1 MNLEET
7 IRQVMSAYNNG
18 DAQPLVN
25 TFAPDVEYTI
35 VDLGKT
41 YKGLD
46 AVTALANDGA
56 GQTRFHLQD
65 VIVNGPLVTYT
76 YEHEN
81 PLAGI
86 SYHGPGLAVQRYND
100 HGQLSAHWAFRA
112 DHKAF

>member
-1 MNLEET
+1 MNLEVT
-7 IRQVMSAYNNG
+7 VRAVMAAYNYG
-18 DAQPLVN
+18 DAEPLIS

-41 YKGLD
+41 YKGLG

-56 GQTRFHLQD
+56 GVTRFHLKE

-76 YEHEN
+76 YDHEN

-100 HGQLSAHWAFRA
+100 HGQLTAHWAYRA
-112 DHKAF
+112 